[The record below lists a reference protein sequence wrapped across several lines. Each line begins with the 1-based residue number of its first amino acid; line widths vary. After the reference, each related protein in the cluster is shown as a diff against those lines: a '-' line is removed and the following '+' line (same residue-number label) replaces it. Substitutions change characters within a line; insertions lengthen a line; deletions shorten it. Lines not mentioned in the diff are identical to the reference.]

1 MRKRISLPAVVAV
14 ALASS
19 CVAIP
24 ASATSIEPNISY
36 SDHLEVTSGASKL
49 EVTKEDE
56 GTTFYSPPRKE
67 AVSKKLLSNSAF
79 GDRSLRSTEPVP
91 TR

>member
-56 GTTFYSPPRKE
+56 GTTFYSPPPQRSCQQE
-67 AVSKKLLSNSAF
+67 APQQ
-79 GDRSLRSTEPVP
+79 LRF
-91 TR
+91 RR